1 MTEVSRSTLVWL
13 ASMTLALSGISI
25 TSAVAA
31 GASLTANRTSGI
43 TGETVTFAGQIGTK
57 FTRYVVLQRYDHSWK
72 AVKTAKT
79 NSAGAFTI
87 STSIRGSD
95 TTYRVYASK
104 VKRKGAWVAARS
116 TPNRRILTQAQSARL
131 SGSSPPLVGE
141 ATTLTWSFQ
150 PARPGRSVVIQR
162 LDGSAWT
169 SMATGTQSPAG
180 SITVAWTPEH
190 VGPTELRAVAQT
202 FRGAVEYRTPKDTV
216 TVKSG
221 QAMPASILDLTNWKL
236 TLPVGTD
243 DHPDD
248 AIEVKQPAL
257 ADFEDPRFF
266 HANAAGT
273 GVVFRAN
280 AGGATTSGSSYPRSE
295 LREMTD
301 HGTSNAS
308 WSNGSG
314 EHVMTVTEAITT
326 LPTKKPQ
333 VVAAQIHD
341 KNDDVVMVRLENKR
355 LFVEA
360 DGNNIGD
367 LDTAYVLGTP
377 FTVEI
382 RATAIGIAVSYD
394 GTPKVSYAKVG
405 SGWYFKAGCY
415 TQSNTSKG
423 DSADAYGEVVIY
435 GLSVEH
441 T

>member
-1 MTEVSRSTLVWL
+1 
-13 ASMTLALSGISI
+13 MTLALSGISA

-31 GASLTANRTSGI
+31 GTSLTASRTSGI
-43 TGETVTFAGQIGTK
+43 TGETVTFKGQIGTK
-57 FTRYVVLQRYDHSWK
+57 FTRYVVLQRYDHAWK
-72 AVKTAKT
+72 AVKTART

-87 STSIRGSD
+87 ATSIRGSD
-95 TTYRVYASK
+95 TTYRVSASK
-104 VKRKGAWVAARS
+104 VKRKGAWAAARS

-131 SGSSPPLVGE
+131 SGSSSPLIGE
-141 ATTLTWSFQ
+141 VTTLTWSFQ
-150 PARPGRSVVIQR
+150 PARPGRSVIIER
-162 LDGSAWT
+162 LDRSGWT
-169 SMATGTQSPAG
+169 AIATGTQSSAG
-180 SITVAWTPEH
+180 SITFAWTPEQA
-190 VGPTELRAVAQT
+190 GPTELRAVAQT
-202 FRGAVEYRTPKDTV
+202 YRGAVEYRTSTHTV
-216 TVKSG
+216 TVTSD
-221 QAMPASILDLTNWKL
+221 QPMPASILDLTNWKL

-257 ADFEDPRFF
+257 AAFEDRQFF
-266 HANAAGT
+266 HANGAGT

-301 HGTSNAS
+301 HGTSNAG
-308 WSNGSG
+308 WSNESG
-314 EHVMTVTEAITT
+314 RHVMTVTEAVTA
-326 LPTKKPQ
+326 LPAKKPH

-341 KNDDVVMVRLENKR
+341 RNDDVIMVRLENKR

-360 DGNNIGD
+360 DGNNIGE
-367 LDTAYVLGTP
+367 LDTTYVLGTP

-382 RATAIGIAVSYD
+382 RATAIGIAVSYN
-394 GTPKVSYAKVG
+394 GVPKVSYAKVG

-415 TQSNTSKG
+415 TQSNTSTG

-435 GLSVEH
+435 ALSVEH